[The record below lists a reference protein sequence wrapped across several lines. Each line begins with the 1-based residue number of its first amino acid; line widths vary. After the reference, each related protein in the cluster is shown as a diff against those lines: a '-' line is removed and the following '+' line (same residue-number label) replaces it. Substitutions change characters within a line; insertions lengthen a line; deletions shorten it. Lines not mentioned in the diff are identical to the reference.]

1 MHLREFLLRNTAVDA
16 VPFTWFFK
24 NAESETDEKMSRY
37 NNIAILVCIY
47 VGCFSLATLHFL
59 TKIQKKR

>member
-1 MHLREFLLRNTAVDA
+1 MHLRKFLLQNTAVDA

-24 NAESETDEKMSRY
+24 NAECETDEKM
-37 NNIAILVCIY
+37 A
-47 VGCFSLATLHFL
+47 GCFSLATLHFL